1 MRWARPCTRL
11 SSSSIGVHSHALR
24 RLNPFERAAVGAQDT
39 PRRRPANSSFF
50 SFNSERRA
58 MAWRSHGK
66 DNDSLVAALKG
77 SKVIASK
84 SVEEAMKAVDRGYY
98 TLEKS
103 NAYMDSPQPIGKAA
117 TISAPH
123 MHGYCLE
130 LLKDHLLP
138 GNKALDVGSGS
149 GYLTSVFAHMVGKEG
164 KAVGVEHIPDLVKQS
179 LKNTSRDPA
188 TSPLLQSGNLE
199 LLEADGKS
207 GHATEAPYDCKTMTK
222 KNDVC

>member
-1 MRWARPCTRL
+1 
-11 SSSSIGVHSHALR
+11 
-24 RLNPFERAAVGAQDT
+24 
-39 PRRRPANSSFF
+39 
-50 SFNSERRA
+50 
-58 MAWRSHGK
+58 
-66 DNDSLVAALKG
+66 
-77 SKVIASK
+77 
-84 SVEEAMKAVDRGYY
+84 
-98 TLEKS
+98 
-103 NAYMDSPQPIGKAA
+103 MDSPQPIGKAA

-149 GYLTSVFAHMVGKEG
+149 GYLTSVFAHMVGKER

-222 KNDVC
+222 KDDVC